1 MARIPKTYTAKEIL
15 NILNKQWLNTKDIQI
30 ISGTGIEKARQIK
43 KTISKQ
49 VQNEGYYL
57 PDGLVPVDKTIE
69 YLHININYLKKIS
82 NIT

>member
-30 ISGTGIEKARQIK
+30 ISGTGIDKARKIK
-43 KTISKQ
+43 QAIACQ
-49 VQNEGYYL
+49 VKDEGYYL
-57 PDGLVPVDKTIE
+57 PDGLVPTDKAIS
-69 YLHININYLKKIS
+69 YLNINISYLKKIS